1 MRTPALISN
10 APNLSKSIYQPYY
23 PMTFDDEAISANLL
37 KMKEDLETKLKE
49 VEFKH
54 KSEFFV
60 YQQLDNQRIR
70 ERKEITSLTFRH
82 RDVVPE

>member
-1 MRTPALISN
+1 MSN

-37 KMKEDLETKLKE
+37 KMKEDLEAKLKE

-60 YQQLDNQRIR
+60 YQ
-70 ERKEITSLTFRH
+70 
-82 RDVVPE
+82 